1 MSQARTQMTFN
12 IEGMTCTGCESRI
25 ENALRKLDGVIEVNV
40 DYTNG
45 SAKVTFDGSV
55 VSFDKIND
63 VVAKLGYKI
72 IDKESDSSDEDKTGT
87 VKSKT
92 DVGQIAGIGII
103 ILSLYFII
111 NNTVGFNFIPE
122 INQSTGLG
130 LLFVVGLLTSL
141 HCVAMCG
148 GINLSVCMRYKT
160 AEDSSKLKKLGPSA
174 LYNIG
179 RVVSYTIVGGIV
191 GALGSIISFSGTAKG
206 IIAFVSGVFMVIMG
220 INMLNI
226 FPWLRK
232 LNPRLPKFFGSK
244 IYGDTSNKGPFIVG
258 LLNGLM
264 PCGPLQAMQI
274 YALGT
279 GNFAAG
285 ALSMFL
291 FSMGTVPLMF
301 GFGAVSSILSGKFT
315 HKMMKVGAMLVI
327 VLGLLMLNRGL
338 NLSGLGVVPS
348 SAQAE
353 DSSIARIKDG
363 VQYVSTDLEP
373 GEYSPITVQKGIPVK
388 WTIRVEK
395 GDLNGCNNPITIP
408 RYNKLEKLKI
418 GDNLIEFTPEEEGDI
433 IYTCWMG
440 MISSNI
446 KVVDDINDINID
458 DIKEKANNFKP
469 AYNFG
474 GGGASCH

>member
-1 MSQARTQMTFN
+1 
-12 IEGMTCTGCESRI
+12 
-25 ENALRKLDGVIEVNV
+25 
-40 DYTNG
+40 
-45 SAKVTFDGSV
+45 
-55 VSFDKIND
+55 
-63 VVAKLGYKI
+63 
-72 IDKESDSSDEDKTGT
+72 
-87 VKSKT
+87 
-92 DVGQIAGIGII
+92 
-103 ILSLYFII
+103 
-111 NNTVGFNFIPE
+111 
-122 INQSTGLG
+122 
-130 LLFVVGLLTSL
+130 
-141 HCVAMCG
+141 
-148 GINLSVCMRYKT
+148 
-160 AEDSSKLKKLGPSA
+160 
-174 LYNIG
+174 
-179 RVVSYTIVGGIV
+179 
-191 GALGSIISFSGTAKG
+191 
-206 IIAFVSGVFMVIMG
+206 
-220 INMLNI
+220 
-226 FPWLRK
+226 
-232 LNPRLPKFFGSK
+232 
-244 IYGDTSNKGPFIVG
+244 
-258 LLNGLM
+258 GLM

-338 NLSGLGVVPS
+338 NLSGLGIVPS
-348 SAQAE
+348 SAQAA

-373 GEYSPITVQKGIPVK
+373 GGYSPITVQKGIPVK